1 MNPDSSPMLL
11 HLTPRLD
18 LGILVGRWGFQPD
31 PALLPA
37 AYEALTAEALATGC
51 RFWLQDIRRRTLND
65 PQTTTWLLQTYFPD
79 MAARLGG
86 RLYVAYLVGP
96 TLHQLIVSQPDFILP
111 AGYENTPHVVA
122 FFGDEGAAMHWL
134 QAQQ

>member
-1 MNPDSSPMLL
+1 MDSTPPLL
-11 HLTPRLD
+11 HLTPRPD

-37 AYEALTAEALATGC
+37 AYETLAAEALATGC

-65 PQTTTWLLQTYFPD
+65 PQITIWLLQTYFPD

-86 RLYVAYLVGP
+86 RLCVAYLVGP
-96 TLHQLIVSQPDFILP
+96 TLHQHIISQPDFVVP
-111 AGYENTPHVVA
+111 AGYANLPHTVA
-122 FFGDEGAAMHWL
+122 FFGDEGEAMHWL